1 MRLVILFNFISMCLN
16 VIVCCVVLFYNKTVS
31 KNTHKVNNPAE
42 KQKENEVIV
51 KAAVCKPH

>member
-31 KNTHKVNNPAE
+31 KNAHKVNNPAE

-51 KAAVCKPH
+51 